1 MKTIAVNVNV
11 LNKNDEIA
19 AQNKKALTAKGI
31 RMINL
36 LGTPGSGKTTLLE
49 QVLQDSRI
57 DRSKVVVIEGD
68 LYTAKDAE
76 RMEQIGIRT
85 IQLNTEGAC
94 HLEADMIEH
103 ALNELD
109 LEGVETVVIDN
120 IGNLV
125 CTAEFLLGEHLR
137 IGVASVT
144 EGNDKLP
151 RSRCRLCS
159 SSHLIH
165 IAVKISPESAPAAR
179 AAGSGGRVWSPSG
192 RNGCVSKAAYPLSHY
207 AMPAPLPNMT
217 GGTYGYSITR
227 HPDHE
232 KAPSLRGE
240 AVVGT
245 AHWGGFSS
253 AVPGLRP

>member
-11 LNKNDEIA
+11 LNKNDEVA
-19 AQNKKALTAKGI
+19 AGIKKSLSERGI

-57 DRSKVVVIEGD
+57 VRSRVAVIEGD

-76 RMEQIGIRT
+76 RMEQIGVRA

-94 HLEADMIEH
+94 HLEADMIEN
-103 ALNELD
+103 ALSELD
-109 LEGVETVVIDN
+109 LEGIDTVVVDN

-144 EGNDKLP
+144 EGNDKPL
-151 RSRCRLCS
+151 
-159 SSHLIH
+159 
-165 IAVKISPESAPAAR
+165 K
-179 AAGSGGRVWSPSG
+179 
-192 RNGCVSKAAYPLSHY
+192 YPLLFQTADVVLINKIDLQPYTNFDVQRFEDDVHS
-207 AMPAPLPNMT
+207 LNPNARVYT
-217 GGTYGYSITR
+217 CSAF
-227 HPDHE
+227 
-232 KAPSLRGE
+232 KGE
-240 AVVGT
+240 
-245 AHWGGFSS
+245 
-253 AVPGLRP
+253 GLEPIIEIFMNK

>member
-11 LNKNDEIA
+11 LNKNDEVA
-19 AQNKKALTAKGI
+19 AGIKKSLSERGI

-57 DRSKVVVIEGD
+57 DRSRVAVIEGD

-76 RMEQIGIRT
+76 RMEQIGVRA

-94 HLEADMIEH
+94 HLEADMIEN
-103 ALNELD
+103 ALSELE
-109 LEGVETVVIDN
+109 LEGIDTVVVDN

-144 EGNDKLP
+144 EGNDKPL
-151 RSRCRLCS
+151 
-159 SSHLIH
+159 
-165 IAVKISPESAPAAR
+165 K
-179 AAGSGGRVWSPSG
+179 
-192 RNGCVSKAAYPLSHY
+192 YPLLFQTADVVLINKIDLQPYTNFDVQRFEDDVHS
-207 AMPAPLPNMT
+207 LNPNVRVYT
-217 GGTYGYSITR
+217 CSAF
-227 HPDHE
+227 
-232 KAPSLRGE
+232 KGE
-240 AVVGT
+240 
-245 AHWGGFSS
+245 
-253 AVPGLRP
+253 GLEPIIEIFMNK

>member
-11 LNKNDEIA
+11 LNKNDEVA
-19 AQNKKALTAKGI
+19 AGIKKSLSERGI

-57 DRSKVVVIEGD
+57 DRSRVAVIEGD

-76 RMEQIGIRT
+76 RMEQIGVRA

-94 HLEADMIEH
+94 HLEADMIEN
-103 ALNELD
+103 ALSELD
-109 LEGVETVVIDN
+109 LEGIDTVVVDN

-144 EGNDKLP
+144 EGNDKPL
-151 RSRCRLCS
+151 
-159 SSHLIH
+159 
-165 IAVKISPESAPAAR
+165 K
-179 AAGSGGRVWSPSG
+179 
-192 RNGCVSKAAYPLSHY
+192 YPLLFQTADVVLINKIDLQPYTNFDVQRFEDDVHS
-207 AMPAPLPNMT
+207 LNPNARVYT
-217 GGTYGYSITR
+217 CSAF
-227 HPDHE
+227 
-232 KAPSLRGE
+232 KGE
-240 AVVGT
+240 
-245 AHWGGFSS
+245 
-253 AVPGLRP
+253 GLEPIIEIFMNK